1 MSATTH
7 RGAPAPHRPPL
18 DPWDLALRDR
28 GATSSP
34 KPRWQSRPVLLDQFA
49 ERFMA
54 IVVVAAVIGALATG
68 SALWLL
74 MIAAAGLVL
83 FV

>member
-1 MSATTH
+1 MSATTQQTPLTE
-7 RGAPAPHRPPL
+7 RTAL

-28 GATSSP
+28 GADP
-34 KPRWQSRPVLLDQFA
+34 IPRVRWASRPRLLDQNA

-54 IVVVAAVIGALATG
+54 LIVVAAVIGALATG

-74 MIAAAGLVL
+74 MIAVAGFAL
-83 FV
+83 FF